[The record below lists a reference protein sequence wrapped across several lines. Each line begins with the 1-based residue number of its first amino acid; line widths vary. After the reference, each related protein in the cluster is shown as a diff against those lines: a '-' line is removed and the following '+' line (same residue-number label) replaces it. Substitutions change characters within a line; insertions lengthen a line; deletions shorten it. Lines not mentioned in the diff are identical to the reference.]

1 MIPDGVAP
9 VKRVRSTGDTGRD
22 NYIER
27 RSLEMSEPN
36 SADHSGHSG
45 YATLI
50 GERNTGYY
58 LGHFERFDQGG
69 KITLTWNWP
78 AFIFSFFWLV
88 YRGMYGYAWLYF
100 ILAIL
105 LYYIS
110 SYLYVIVAFIA
121 FPLFAN
127 AIYFRFLKN
136 RFEKI
141 RQGAQ
146 PGSMVADTTSTLG
159 RVSTARRALH
169 LTIGLLVFLLILAII
184 LPGYTPYMIW
194 SYKKNLNE
202 GYAVGHKAALAVTD
216 YYNKNRVMP
225 RSLKEAGVTSQPAIS
240 SVKEIFFDRETGVI
254 HVVMKSIPQTLEG
267 NALLFTPVIS
277 KDTVLWKCSS
287 KGISL
292 EYLPES
298 CKKDAVFNP

>member
-1 MIPDGVAP
+1 
-9 VKRVRSTGDTGRD
+9 
-22 NYIER
+22 
-27 RSLEMSEPN
+27 MSEPN
-36 SADHSGHSG
+36 SADHSGHSD

-127 AIYFRFLKN
+127 AIYYRFLKN
-136 RFEKI
+136 RLEKI
-141 RQGAQ
+141 RRSIPSGNT
-146 PGSMVADTTSTLG
+146 VADKISSLS
-159 RVSTARRALH
+159 RVSMAGRALH
-169 LTIGLLVFLLILAII
+169 CALGLLVFLLILAVI

-202 GYAVGHKAALAVTD
+202 GYAVGYTAALAVTG
-216 YYNKNRVMP
+216 YYNKNHVMP
-225 RSLKEAGVTSQPAIS
+225 SSLEEAGVTSRPAAS
-240 SVKEIFFDRETGVI
+240 PVKEIFLNRETGAI
-254 HVVMKSIPQTLEG
+254 HVVMTSIPQTLEG
-267 NALLFTPVIS
+267 NAMLFTPVIT

-287 KGISL
+287 QGISL

-298 CKKDAVFNP
+298 CTKDTAFNP